1 MVQFRKYNE
10 ILKMAAE
17 EELIL
22 LNPVQLYQDV
32 IICSCVCHHASTV
45 IASHKL

>member
-17 EELIL
+17 EELLL
-22 LNPVQLYQDV
+22 LNLVQLYQDV
-32 IICSCVCHHASTV
+32 IICGCLSPR
-45 IASHKL
+45 